1 MQKIIMIA
9 AVFVA
14 GFIAGAQFYSSSELV
29 PVRQSDRVNTD
40 IQQLQ
45 DQIADLTRYVEE
57 LESRPRLTVEQPS
70 SVTTH
75 ISASQNPVPQLAVAN
90 PDADELERL
99 REYQLNNEIERHQM
113 RMQKLEADAHTF
125 GTKMEQQFAAEAVDA
140 SWANTKKS
148 HLDSAIEQ
156 DENLRWLPSLS
167 SECRSQQCRL
177 SVLTTDADQLASLN
191 TSLNNIIAQQQLFD
205 SYTVVVDEKNYSTQI
220 YFERA
225 AATR

>member
-1 MQKIIMIA
+1 MKKIIMIA
-9 AVFVA
+9 AVFAA
-14 GFIAGAQFYSSSELV
+14 GFIAGAQFNSSSEPV
-29 PVRQSDRVNTD
+29 PANQSATVNAET
-40 IQQLQ
+40 QQLQ
-45 DQIADLTRYVEE
+45 DQIADLTRYVEA
-57 LESRPRLTVEQPS
+57 LESRPRSAIEQPS
-70 SVTTH
+70 PVSTH
-75 ISASQNPVPQLAVAN
+75 ISASQSPVPPLAVVN

-99 REYQLNNEIERHQM
+99 REYQLNNEIEKHQM

-125 GTKMEQQFAAEAVDA
+125 GTKMEQQFAAEAVDT
-140 SWANTKKS
+140 SWANTKKT
-148 HLDSAIEQ
+148 HLDSAIAQ

-191 TSLNNIIAQQQLFD
+191 TSLNNIITQQQLFD